1 MAAVFGPQCATPY
14 SMSYFLAGTDGAVG
28 THSTAQLL
36 ADMSAGPLR
45 ETIRALDGHLDT
57 LNVGGVN
64 HGKVQIRQV
73 TAIAGNC
80 TVPASYDVHW
90 TASALSIQTTPAAE
104 FNFEIRL
111 AHSSDR

>member
-14 SMSYFLAGTDGAVG
+14 SVSYFLAGADGAVG
-28 THSTAQLL
+28 THTTAQLL
-36 ADMSAGPLR
+36 ADMRAGPLR

-57 LNVGGVN
+57 LNVGGAN
-64 HGKVQIRQV
+64 HGRVQIRPV

-80 TVPASYDVHW
+80 TVPIAYNVHW
-90 TASALSIQTTPAAE
+90 TASALSIQTTALAD